1 MVCGETIR
9 IYAKKKSLRHPK
21 ADENARIEFAEKI
34 KRYESEGKEIVY
46 TDESGLAYEMAR
58 SYGYS
63 KKGTRCTDIFNWGAK
78 GRTNAIGALL
88 HGILI
93 TVYLFQ
99 FNIDANTFYTW
110 VVKDLLPKVPKGC
123 VIVMDN
129 ASFHKRDDI
138 RDAIEKAGNILEFL
152 PPYSPD
158 LNPIEHKW
166 AQLKS
171 IRRKK
176 RCSVDE
182 IFTI

>member
-1 MVCGETIR
+1 
-9 IYAKKKSLRHPK
+9 
-21 ADENARIEFAEKI
+21 
-34 KRYESEGKEIVY
+34 
-46 TDESGLAYEMAR
+46 MAR
-58 SYGYS
+58 SHGYS

-182 IFTI
+182 ILTL